1 MTQGRIDKTLDKMRR
16 GGLPLAPADIRPSAE
31 SGNGRKCDG
40 CSEPMYQLDRMY
52 VAVVFNV
59 TVLRFHDV
67 CYEAW
72 AHFTQP

>member
-16 GGLPLAPADIRPSAE
+16 GGLPLAPTDTRATVE

-40 CSEPMYQLDRMY
+40 CSEPMYQIDRMY
-52 VAVVFNV
+52 VAVVLDV

-67 CYEAW
+67 CYQAW
-72 AHFTQP
+72 ASFKRS